1 MKGGYILCIPMY
13 PRSRWHA
20 VDGVSVFVVVTRH
33 KHVFE
38 LADIGIGGS
47 GARIHSL
54 YNEVSKGIH
63 RGIDYNETT
72 FCDTFNESA

>member
-20 VDGVSVFVVVTRH
+20 VDGMNVFVVVTRH

-63 RGIDYNETT
+63 KGIDYNGT
-72 FCDTFNESA
+72 NNGA

>member
-1 MKGGYILCIPMY
+1 MN
-13 PRSRWHA
+13 
-20 VDGVSVFVVVTRH
+20 VFVVVTRH

-63 RGIDYNETT
+63 KGIDYNGT
-72 FCDTFNESA
+72 NNGA

>member
-1 MKGGYILCIPMY
+1 MSG
-13 PRSRWHA
+13 
-20 VDGVSVFVVVTRH
+20 FVVVTGH

-63 RGIDYNETT
+63 KGIDYNGT
-72 FCDTFNESA
+72 NNGA

>member
-1 MKGGYILCIPMY
+1 MN
-13 PRSRWHA
+13 
-20 VDGVSVFVVVTRH
+20 VFVVVTRH

-47 GARIHSL
+47 GARPSTPCT
-54 YNEVSKGIH
+54 IH

-72 FCDTFNESA
+72 FCDTINESA